1 MSARKAKHVNTTTMF
16 TYSHTNTPVGQSE
29 RVYYLSCF
37 LKTYNK
43 YPVIVNN
50 LCGIFLEI
58 SNQHSVN
65 SGVFK
70 CSITFSGDISYL
82 FKIYIP
88 FLASKAEQ
96 MTALPSKCQINRY

>member
-1 MSARKAKHVNTTTMF
+1 MF

-50 LCGIFLEI
+50 LYGIFLEI
-58 SNQHSVN
+58 SNQHSVDF
-65 SGVFK
+65 VDLK
-70 CSITFSGDISYL
+70 CSITFSLFPGDISYL
-82 FKIYIP
+82 FKIFIP
-88 FLASKAEQ
+88 FLSSTAEQ